1 MYAERRGG
9 EWADSFCDPVFG
21 LSSDGLMTMDRE
33 STKDALSIGLG
44 VLFPILIEI
53 FGPLVG
59 LIRVA
64 YIIGAITGG

>member
-1 MYAERRGG
+1 
-9 EWADSFCDPVFG
+9 
-21 LSSDGLMTMDRE
+21 MTMDRE
-33 STKDALSIGLG
+33 SMKDALSIGLG